1 MSGNEVGR
9 NFKKINILL
18 ERGRNHDLKL
28 WGLTGTQMEIMEYL
42 HDRNGEE
49 CVLSNIAAFFDVKHT
64 SVLHV
69 VKILEK
75 KGLIGREEKQGG
87 RLRRIYLTAAGKAL
101 MQETDRKKSR
111 VDRTMLAGMTEA
123 ECMTL
128 QRLLEK
134 IYRNLKAGEMEC
146 KHADSERS
154 TGL

>member
-101 MQETDRKKSR
+101 MQDRQKKVPGGPDYAGR
-111 VDRTMLAGMTEA
+111 DDRSGMYNA
-123 ECMTL
+123 AAA
-128 QRLLEK
+128 
-134 IYRNLKAGEMEC
+134 AGENL
-146 KHADSERS
+146 SEPESWRN
-154 TGL
+154 GM